1 MDSPNYYAII
11 PAEVRYSDINPS
23 AKLLYGELT
32 ALSHKEGYCFASNN
46 YFSELYGVSK
56 NTISLWIKALNEI
69 GFVNIEMKYKN
80 KQIIERRI
88 YLNKLN
94 GGITKKNERGII
106 KKVEDNITSINI
118 TSSINNRKLLFEELV
133 FQVDDVSND
142 IKKEFL
148 NYWTE
153 PNQSK
158 TKMRFE
164 LERTWDLNRRLKR
177 WVSNSKNWNK
187 SPQNSKVKQSLNSHQ
202 KAKEMIRQMNNNTNN

>member
-1 MDSPNYYAII
+1 MESPNYYAII
-11 PAEVRYSDINPS
+11 PAEVRYSNINPS

-69 GFVNIEMKYKN
+69 GFVTIEMKYKN

-88 YLNKLN
+88 YLNNLN
-94 GGITKKNERGII
+94 EGITKKMEGGII
-106 KKVEDNITSINI
+106 KKVEDNNTRDN
-118 TSSINNRKLLFEELV
+118 TTRNINNRKRIFESH
-133 FQVDDVSND
+133 VSKLD
-142 IKKEFL
+142 FDTQLKIEFV

-153 PNQSK
+153 QNHSK

-187 SPQNSKVKQSLNSHQ
+187 SSQNSKVKQTLNSHQ
-202 KAKEMIRQMNNNTNN
+202 KAKEMIRKMNNNTNH

>member
-118 TSSINNRKLLFEELV
+118 TSSINNRKLLFEEL
-133 FQVDDVSND
+133 
-142 IKKEFL
+142 
-148 NYWTE
+148 
-153 PNQSK
+153 
-158 TKMRFE
+158 
-164 LERTWDLNRRLKR
+164 KR